1 MKRRVHA
8 SAFLFVSVSGL
19 SLLCASTGA
28 FAGSEL
34 TPGVSTGLA
43 LGAPLPEGLYS
54 ITIPTWGSRSTNP
67 ATDVGALVPAWVI
80 WSTPWTLLGG
90 RIGFDVATPVA
101 QVSIGHPVGLN
112 KTGWLNPL
120 VEATLKWDLGN
131 GFNFGLQEGVHL
143 PVDGALQS
151 IGVAYDFASFQQ
163 VASLSY
169 LRDGLN
175 LTATAIYGTGRN
187 GNRPGSYAPEWF
199 NYDLT
204 ATKTVGKWEFGPIAF
219 GSTDLS
225 APYAGYLRQSQFALG
240 GLVGYNLGQVVTQ
253 LKLTRD
259 VYQANYF
266 GYETR
271 LWANIIVTL
280 WTPPPSPVIAT
291 KY

>member
-1 MKRRVHA
+1 MERHVKALVLA
-8 SAFLFVSVSGL
+8 CGL
-19 SLLCASTGA
+19 QILCASTGA
-28 FAGSEL
+28 LAGSEL

-43 LGAPLPEGLYS
+43 LGAPLPEGLYD
-54 ITIPTWGSRSTNP
+54 IIIPTWGSRSTHP
-67 ATDVGALVPAWVI
+67 ATDVGALVPSWVV

-90 RIGFDVATPVA
+90 RIGFDVATPIA
-101 QVSIGHPVGLN
+101 QVSIDNPVGLN
-112 KTGWLNPL
+112 RTGWLNPL
-120 VEATLKWDLGN
+120 LEVTLKWNLGN

-143 PVDGALQS
+143 PVEGSLQTL
-151 IGVAYDFASFQQ
+151 GVAYDFASFQQ

-169 LRDGLN
+169 LNDGWD
-175 LTATAIYGTGRN
+175 LTATAIYGSGRN
-187 GNRPGSYAPEWF
+187 GTKAGSNAPEWF

-204 ATKTVGKWEFGPIAF
+204 ATKTFGKWEVGPIAF

-225 APYAGYLRQSQFALG
+225 APYAGYLKQSQFALG
-240 GLVGYNLGQVVTQ
+240 GLVGYSLGQISAQ

-271 LWANIIVTL
+271 LWANIIITL
-280 WTPPPSPVIAT
+280 WNPPSSPVIAT